1 MECYK
6 HSGLLVH
13 VSKLHIIPV
22 CVWSFEI
29 ELISCFNKG
38 FLYGV
43 VLTQYLKVKLKEKYS
58 CVYMKNKDAWPT
70 LYPYSNY
77 YSYSSASKTDKVII
91 VQNLLPAKPETK
103 KQNKTKSCLERKE
116 IQERNT
122 GKCPICFST
131 FLNNFVQIY
140 FQKTRL
146 GTDILPN
153 FYTDEHTEK
162 QISKF
167 TRSFQKVNF
176 QFLDK

>member
-6 HSGLLVH
+6 HSDLLVH

-91 VQNLLPAKPETK
+91 V
-103 KQNKTKSCLERKE
+103 
-116 IQERNT
+116 
-122 GKCPICFST
+122 
-131 FLNNFVQIY
+131 
-140 FQKTRL
+140 
-146 GTDILPN
+146 
-153 FYTDEHTEK
+153 
-162 QISKF
+162 
-167 TRSFQKVNF
+167 
-176 QFLDK
+176 